1 MQNNQQK
8 NNAKQRELQR
18 NQVGFVQMDEEIIN
32 TKEVIQVM
40 SLEVI

>member
-8 NNAKQRELQR
+8 NNAEQRELQR
-18 NQVGFVQMDEEIIN
+18 NQVGFVQMEEEIIN

-40 SLEVI
+40 SLELI

>member
-18 NQVGFVQMDEEIIN
+18 NQVGFVQMEEEIIN

>member
-8 NNAKQRELQR
+8 NNTEQRKLQR
-18 NQVGFVQMDEEIIN
+18 NQVGFVQMEEEIIN

-40 SLEVI
+40 SLELI

>member
-8 NNAKQRELQR
+8 NNEKQRELQR
-18 NQVGFVQMDEEIIN
+18 NQVGFVQMEEEIIN
-32 TKEVIQVM
+32 TKEVIHVM

>member
-8 NNAKQRELQR
+8 NNEKQRELQR
-18 NQVGFVQMDEEIIN
+18 NQVGFVQMEEEIIN

>member
-18 NQVGFVQMDEEIIN
+18 NQVGFVQMKEEIIN

>member
-8 NNAKQRELQR
+8 NNAEQRELQR
-18 NQVGFVQMDEEIIN
+18 NQVGFVQMEKEIIN

>member
-8 NNAKQRELQR
+8 NNAEQRKLQR
-18 NQVGFVQMDEEIIN
+18 NQVGFVQMEEEIIN

>member
-8 NNAKQRELQR
+8 NNEEQRELQR
-18 NQVGFVQMDEEIIN
+18 NQVGFVHMEEEIIN

>member
-1 MQNNQQK
+1 MKNNQQK

-18 NQVGFVQMDEEIIN
+18 NQVGFVQMKEEIIN

-40 SLEVI
+40 PLEVI

>member
-8 NNAKQRELQR
+8 NNAEQRELQR
-18 NQVGFVQMDEEIIN
+18 NQVGFVQMEEEIIN

>member
-8 NNAKQRELQR
+8 NNAEQRNLQR
-18 NQVGFVQMDEEIIN
+18 NQVGFVQMEEEIIN